1 MSSVE
6 CSVGVQSIEYL
17 SDRVWAPQTIR
28 RTPVAALVLYV
39 MFTVQ
44 HVQAELTSDY
54 VDAIAIVERG
64 YHSLRS
70 NLGLGLL
77 MNADALLPRLYV
89 LTTFAFASS
98 FAEVW
103 ILLEVITAVAT
114 TASAIR
120 LSF

>member
-1 MSSVE
+1 VK
-6 CSVGVQSIEYL
+6 CNVAVQSIESL

-28 RTPVAALVLYV
+28 RTAVAALVLYV
-39 MFTVQ
+39 IFTVQ
-44 HVQAELTSDY
+44 HVQAEHISEH

-77 MNADALLPRLYV
+77 MNADAFLPRLYV
-89 LTTFAFASS
+89 LTTFAFADS